1 MKYIKISQSIKLAN
15 NNNIVP
21 NWPVDLSSKKWTH
34 KICVNNNHNHV
45 GHISSG
51 FHSNVRSENVSVAK
65 THRTR
70 ETPVCHLDQSATNLF
85 FFYYLLCVVHVYIFG
100 VFIICPSIDSP
111 VFRVCYFILNQI
123 RLQDARHSTSTENW
137 FYCFLSVFGSE
148 AIVSS
153 SHTYLFVVECVC
165 APANVHECAADASPL
180 TWFINNFV
188 DNNQTENLCRVT
200 VQTNEDMIEIWPSRK
215 HTYKIEIGNN
225 IQIYMCVNSVT
236 MSQCQLWKLM

>member
-100 VFIICPSIDSP
+100 VFIICPSIDGP
-111 VFRVCYFILNQI
+111 VFCVCYFILNQI

-137 FYCFLSVFGSE
+137 FYCFLSVFWKRSDSF
-148 AIVSS
+148 II
-153 SHTYLFVVECVC
+153 TYI
-165 APANVHECAADASPL
+165 
-180 TWFINNFV
+180 FI
-188 DNNQTENLCRVT
+188 CR
-200 VQTNEDMIEIWPSRK
+200 W
-215 HTYKIEIGNN
+215 
-225 IQIYMCVNSVT
+225 MCVRA
-236 MSQCQLWKLM
+236 SQCAWVCCWCVATHMIYQQLRW